1 MEVPGLRRY
10 GTAPSCD
17 LTLVEECRVCAP
29 VWQGRGE
36 GFHFVTCPCVL
47 QHWKR
52 LKEFGVGSYLQGAL
66 ALKCTVAGTF
76 SRFAARNL

>member
-1 MEVPGLRRY
+1 MV
-10 GTAPSCD
+10 C
-17 LTLVEECRVCAP
+17 VCAP

-36 GFHFVTCPCVL
+36 GFHFVKCPCVL

-76 SRFAARNL
+76 SRFAARNFYLRSQQHAGDCL